1 MEQKQEQKEK
11 RESKSKKYYYK
22 YRQKK
27 QNRQNQKYPFQVKM
41 VIPNA
46 VTSGSIFCGM
56 SSLILASNGKFR
68 QAAWLIFFACFFDL
82 MDGRIARKL
91 GSSSSFGVELD
102 SLADAI
108 SFGVAP
114 AFLVYAAYFSDLGI
128 IGHIVASFYA
138 LCSVLRLARF
148 NISTNVPD
156 GYFYGLPTP
165 AGALTLASSLFL
177 PLPVTPDIAMAA
189 TGIIGFLLVSNI
201 VYANSKKMK
210 KDNINRLAMLI
221 LFVIVGGLTYFL
233 RSGVLFILCS
243 FYVLTGILGI
253 DVSSWFIKK
262 DKGVTEE
269 SFGG

>member
-1 MEQKQEQKEK
+1 MEQNQEQKEK
-11 RESKSKKYYYK
+11 REPKDKKYYYK

-27 QNRQNQKYPFQVKM
+27 QNWQDKKHSFPVKM

-56 SSLILASNGKFR
+56 SSLILASNGKFS

-114 AFLVYAAYFSDLGI
+114 AFLVYLAYFNDFGV
-128 IGHIVASFYA
+128 IGHVVASFYA

-148 NISTNVPD
+148 NISTDVPD
-156 GYFYGLPTP
+156 GYFCGLPTP

-177 PLPVTPDIAMAA
+177 PFPIKPEIAIAA
-189 TGIIGFLLVSNI
+189 TVIIGFLLVSNI

-210 KDNINRLAMLI
+210 KDNLNRLAMLI
-221 LFVIVGGLTYFL
+221 FFAIVGGLTYFL
-233 RSGVLFILCS
+233 RSGVLFILC
-243 FYVLTGILGI
+243 FVYVTTGILGI

-262 DKGVTEE
+262 SKSVAEE
-269 SFGG
+269 SLGG

>member
-1 MEQKQEQKEK
+1 MIKQDMTMEPKQEKLDKNEK
-11 RESKSKKYYYK
+11 KFR
-22 YRQKK
+22 YRNK
-27 QNRQNQKYPFQVKM
+27 QNKQWKKRRFPVKM

-46 VTSGSIFCGM
+46 VTSGSVFCGM

-82 MDGRIARKL
+82 MDGRIARRL

-114 AFLVYAAYFSDLGI
+114 AFLVYMVYFSNIGI
-128 IGHIVASFYA
+128 VGHFVAAFYA

-148 NISTNVPD
+148 NISSNVPD

-165 AGALTLASSLFL
+165 AGALTLASSVLA
-177 PLPVTPDIAMAA
+177 PLSITPQIAMVA
-189 TGIIGFLLVSNI
+189 TGVVGFLLVSNV

-210 KDNINRLAMLI
+210 KDNMNRIAMLVFFLI
-221 LFVIVGGLTYFL
+221 AGVLTYFL
-233 RSGVLFILCS
+233 RSGVLLILCLV
-243 FYVLTGILGI
+243 YVASGVLGI
-253 DVSSWFIKK
+253 DVSSWFIKN
-262 DKGVTEE
+262 VAEE
-269 SFGG
+269 SAN